1 MENIKKI
8 CFFLLLVY
16 VFACSSNK
24 EVSENNAFSSS
35 KVSKW
40 RKEQNKI
47 VFMKN
52 LNDASNFYALGI
64 GKGNSFTLAE
74 ENAKLDAE
82 FSMSELINIYVKTVN
97 TTYTE
102 EMLKNGKQTNLK
114 DEYVEMI
121 ISKSQT
127 YLRGA
132 RFNLLDRIEY
142 EGVKFV
148 AVVSVKNK
156 KDYFDDYMRLASP
169 DDSEKM
175 KEVYK
180 IAESKYQEI
189 LENISKKKSK

>member
-1 MENIKKI
+1 MINKFCI
-8 CFFLLLVY
+8 FLLIVLVI
-16 VFACSSNK
+16 ACSSNK
-24 EVSENNAFSSS
+24 EVNENSAFSSS

-64 GKGNSFTLAE
+64 GKGNSFTVAE
-74 ENAKLDAE
+74 NNAKEDAA
-82 FSMSELINIYVKTVN
+82 FSMNDLINIYVKTVN

-132 RFNLLDRIEY
+132 RFILQDRMEY

-148 AVVSVKNK
+148 AVLSVKNK

-175 KEVYK
+175 QEVYRN
-180 IAESKYQEI
+180 AESKFQEI
-189 LENISKKKSK
+189 LENLSKKKSK